1 MVSAYPDCNRA
12 VQIVPSSVERL
23 IEELGRLPGIGPR
36 TAERLAFHLL
46 KNDPSRAAALG
57 AAVDSLHA
65 GVRACQ
71 TCFNFAEALECAVC
85 ATDSRTRQI
94 VAVVEEPFDVV
105 AIEKT
110 GLYQGL
116 YHVLGGVISPIDGVG
131 PERLEIDSLVTRVT
145 SGNVQ
150 EVILATNPSLEGES
164 TAMYI
169 RSQLEPTGVKL
180 TRLARGLPVGGDLE
194 YADQI
199 TLGRALQ
206 GRQTF

>member
-1 MVSAYPDCNRA
+1 MR
-12 VQIVPSSVERL
+12 IVPSSVERL
-23 IEELGRLPGIGPR
+23 IEEFGKMPGVGPR
-36 TAERLAFHLL
+36 TAERLAFHML
-46 KNDPSRAAALG
+46 KNDPHKAQSLGLALDG
-57 AAVDSLHA
+57 LHA
-65 GVRACQ
+65 GVRSCRV
-71 TCFNFAEALECAVC
+71 CHNFAEADVCAVC
-85 ATDSRTRQI
+85 DAPNRNRTI

-110 GLYQGL
+110 GQFQGL
-116 YHVLGGVISPIDGVG
+116 YHVLGGVISPIDGIG
-131 PERLEIDSLVTRVT
+131 PDKLEIASLLGRVQAE
-145 SGNVQ
+145 SVR

-169 RSQLEPTGVKL
+169 RQQLEPAGISV

-206 GRQTF
+206 GRQAF